1 MPDRRACL
9 YDVPG
14 SVHGMYG
21 GRGTKT
27 IIGTILAGS
36 ALFAASACASDTQSG
51 TFTAQRD
58 DSRAVADKIAGL
70 VSPTGMPPGDPTGY
84 PPGDPSPGDPSPGD
98 PSPGDPSPGE
108 ASPGAGA
115 GDLQKAGSAATEA
128 IEGGTI
134 ISIEAEDDGRL
145 WEVHVVGSDGVEQQ
159 LDVDAESGDVV
170 SGPTAEDD
178 DAGDKARLMALVK
191 GAELSYEEAAEK
203 VATAV
208 PGGKITEL
216 SLDRHQ
222 GKVVWEADVMGSDGT
237 KQEVRVDAKDGTVTK
252 NRSTD

>member
-1 MPDRRACL
+1 
-9 YDVPG
+9 
-14 SVHGMYG
+14 MYG

-51 TFTAQRD
+51 TFAAQRD
-58 DSRAVADKIAGL
+58 DSRAAAEKIAGL
-70 VSPTGMPPGDPTGY
+70 ASPTGMPPGTPTGY
-84 PPGDPSPGDPSPGD
+84 PTGEPSPGEPSPGEPSPGD
-98 PSPGDPSPGE
+98 

-115 GDLQKAGSAATEA
+115 ADLRKAGTAATEA
-128 IEGGTI
+128 VEGGTI

-178 DAGDKARLMALVK
+178 EAEEKARLMALVK
-191 GAELSYEEAAEK
+191 GAELTYEEAAEK

-216 SLDRHQ
+216 SLDRHE
-222 GKVVWEADVMGSDGT
+222 GKVVWEADVTGSDGT
-237 KQEVRVDAKDGTVTK
+237 KQEVKVDAKDGTVTK
-252 NRSTD
+252 NGSTS

>member
-1 MPDRRACL
+1 MPVHRACL

-36 ALFAASACASDTQSG
+36 ALLAASACASDPQSG

-58 DSRAVADKIAGL
+58 DSRAAADKIASL
-70 VSPTGMPPGDPTGY
+70 ASPTGMPPGDPTGY
-84 PPGDPSPGDPSPGD
+84 PTGDPSPGDPSPGD
-98 PSPGDPSPGE
+98 M
-108 ASPGAGA
+108 SPGAGA
-115 GDLQKAGSAATEA
+115 ADLQKVGKAATEA
-128 IEGGTI
+128 VEGGTL
-134 ISIEAEDDGRL
+134 ISMESEDDGRL

-159 LDVDAESGDVV
+159 LDVDAKSGDVV

-191 GAELSYEEAAEK
+191 GAELTYEDAAEK
-203 VATAV
+203 VAGSV
-208 PGGKITEL
+208 PEGKITEL
-216 SLDRHQ
+216 SLDRHE
-222 GKVVWEADVMGSDGT
+222 GKVIWEADVTGSDGS
-237 KQEVRVDAKDGTVTK
+237 KHEVRVDAKDGKVTK
-252 NRSTD
+252 MTS

>member
-1 MPDRRACL
+1 
-9 YDVPG
+9 
-14 SVHGMYG
+14 MYG

-84 PPGDPSPGDPSPGD
+84 PTGDPSPGD

-115 GDLQKAGSAATEA
+115 ADLQKVGKAATEA
-128 IEGGTI
+128 VEGGTL
-134 ISIEAEDDGRL
+134 ISMESEDDGRL
-145 WEVHVVGSDGVEQQ
+145 WGVHVVGSDGVEQQ
-159 LDVDAESGDVV
+159 LDVDAKSGDVV

-178 DAGDKARLMALVK
+178 DPGDKARLMALVK
-191 GAELSYEEAAEK
+191 GAELTYEDAAEK
-203 VATAV
+203 VAGSV
-208 PGGKITEL
+208 PEGKITEL
-216 SLDRHQ
+216 SLDRHE
-222 GKVVWEADVMGSDGT
+222 GKVIWEADVTGSDGS
-237 KQEVRVDAKDGTVTK
+237 KHEVRVDAKEGTVTK
-252 NRSTD
+252 MTS